1 MERIKRIQRKR
12 TKRSLMSKYNFHTYQ
27 IAWPKLASPTEIPAE
42 ANATPLFLLPSSS
55 STSSTCTLI
64 HDSVTRLKID

>member
-42 ANATPLFLLPSSS
+42 AKATPVFLSSS
-55 STSSTCTLI
+55 STCT
-64 HDSVTRLKID
+64 DPG